1 MGYSPWGRKELDMNE
16 HMSTAYHSRT
26 INNLYFF
33 PVVLDMLHK
42 FVGCF
47 FFFKYCDQV
56 VFSFASPFFH
66 LILDFFFFFFKI
78 IAVSL

>member
-47 FFFKYCDQV
+47 FFLNTVIKLYLV
-56 VFSFASPFFH
+56 LHPPF
-66 LILDFFFFFFKI
+66 LT
-78 IAVSL
+78 

>member
-16 HMSTAYHSRT
+16 HMSTAYYSRT

-42 FVGCF
+42 FVGFC
-47 FFFKYCDQV
+47 
-56 VFSFASPFFH
+56 
-66 LILDFFFFFFKI
+66 FFKI
-78 IAVSL
+78 L